1 MLVLDPIGMVHVE
14 RQAVETTLEQ
24 RRGVGAAFDVAD
36 DVLEA
41 HETARRGRGVVDI
54 DPHDVRQ
61 IVRGLRIEELGVLR
75 AELFEH
81 LRFLLPYRHCEEP
94 KATRQSR
101 VAYTALDC
109 FASLAM
115 TKEGK
120 SRPRSRARHDRKRTR
135 LNS

>member
-1 MLVLDPIGMVHVE
+1 MRLDIEMLVLDPIGMVHGE

-24 RRGVGAAFDVAD
+24 RRAVDTGLDVAD

-61 IVRGLRIEELGVLR
+61 IVRGLRLGGLGVLR

-81 LRFLLPYRHCEEP
+81 LRFLLPYRHCGELKRSEEH
-94 KATRQSR
+94 TSELQSLMR
-101 VAYTALDC
+101 ISY
-109 FASLAM
+109 
-115 TKEGK
+115 
-120 SRPRSRARHDRKRTR
+120 
-135 LNS
+135 